1 MNTSPKVSVVIP
13 SYNCGRFLSETLDS
27 VLAQTFKEYEIIVAD
42 DGSTDNTEQIV
53 KPYTD
58 RITYLRGVNK
68 GASAARNSGMK
79 IARGELIAFL
89 DADDLWDSEKLT
101 AQVAFM
107 DCHPE
112 VGVSYTNC
120 TFFDGLPPAST
131 GFEERDSALLR
142 YGHEQIAESGY
153 ILTSRSLL
161 EEFLTIQAFPK
172 PSTLMVRR
180 ACFEKVGYFD
190 ESVYICEDTQI
201 CLRLAKY
208 FRFGYVDRPL
218 VRRRVR
224 TDTLSSAAN
233 DRRYAAVHIQMF
245 ETLGHF
251 VPLSNIEQRA
261 VNRALAGYCLA
272 AGYTD
277 FSEYQLASSR
287 KHLWKSVKACC
298 TAKSL
303 FYLFLTILPVDL
315 IKALRCLKQRLRTQT
330 SGPAF
335 PA

>member
-1 MNTSPKVSVVIP
+1 LYSVV
-13 SYNCGRFLSETLDS
+13 
-27 VLAQTFKEYEIIVAD
+27 AQTFKDFETILID
-42 DGSTDNTEQIV
+42 DGSTDNTEEVIE
-53 KPYTD
+53 PYRD
-58 RITYLRGVNK
+58 RITYVQGPNK
-68 GASAARNSGMK
+68 GAAAARNKGLK
-79 IARGELIAFL
+79 IASGELIAFL
-89 DADDLWDSEKLT
+89 DADDLWLCDKLS
-101 AQVAFM
+101 AQVALM
-107 DCHPE
+107 NSHPE
-112 VGVSYTNC
+112 IGVCYTNFQC
-120 TFFDGLPPAST
+120 FGASSSTT
-131 GFEERDSALLR
+131 GFEERGGALLR
-142 YGHEQIAESGY
+142 YGREKIGEAEY
-153 ILTSRSLL
+153 VLTSTCLL
-161 EEFLTIQAFPK
+161 TDFLSIQAFPK
-172 PSTLMVRR
+172 PSMLMVRQP
-180 ACFEKVGYFD
+180 CFEQVGYFD
-190 ESVYICEDTQI
+190 ESLSICEDTQM

-208 FRFGYVDRPL
+208 FKFGYIDCPL
-218 VRRRVR
+218 VQRRVR

-287 KHLWKSVKACC
+287 KHLWKSVKARC